1 MLSLKKTALLL
12 SLSACMA
19 LAVDTEIVYSKNG
32 RPIFELNFYNQGESS
47 SFAGEIFTSPYTLNQ
62 AQRKE
67 ILRATQFW
75 ANILGDRATN
85 LEPLKFVVHTSP
97 MENNAFAASYDR
109 FWEGNNAL
117 FADMLYNNL
126 SKEEFDQGLVEAT
139 GLSYDDVKYTG
150 IIGMGI
156 SDWYIA
162 PNPST
167 LPTNGNQ
174 FSIFG
179 TFTHEIM
186 HALGVGASAK
196 QVNGNFMF
204 EISNSFTTHLQDY
217 KGVRASKDIAI
228 IDSKGQANAN
238 NYFVVDKGTNLFN
251 QSNTIKSLSNS
262 QGHTYFVGDNVLEV
276 IKNAELGFD
285 GVNAVPINGWENSSL
300 DQLGHIEL
308 DNSLMSHQ
316 QWRNYNFYM
325 EAELAILQ
333 DIGYDFDR
341 KQYYGDSIYES
352 NLNNWQSTQGFN
364 DRNEEGTA
372 YIANTY
378 NKSDYGVGLHIY
390 GRSNT
395 ATQNHDILSQGI
407 AASGIRVDGSN
418 NTLNVNSKIHTIGA
432 FSNALL
438 VAYGKE
444 HNINLNSGSELIANG
459 IGVHINFGD
468 NALGNNTEYRG
479 SYMLSGVSI
488 PSTVK
493 DNLMQIF
500 NLNGA
505 LVSNLNVKQGSYIE
519 GSEAAIYIANNA
531 FVENINIENGARIK
545 GDIIS
550 LWDPDNER
558 LKADDRKKYFTEV
571 NFGTTPTS
579 TPSARAS
586 NLLASTSLNFDPNKV
601 VFDGH
606 ILGCD
611 SFKLNINTDFNTEKS
626 IKVYDLSLN
635 SSASLGVNSVVE
647 VKNNFTQASSSTLQ
661 APINSKGKLNIFVGG
676 NANLSGNLEFFLGKG
691 FYNTSSISID
701 KSSLINGQTTSF
713 ANVSFANDADFS
725 KFLNISYDDASST
738 ININRDYSS
747 LAKNTSISNSLV
759 SLALNSSPNAN
770 VSSLFTELD
779 FLTDEA
785 RATQALDEL
794 SSKVY
799 LDAAKASLDFQKDM
813 NDELVFDLYSKD
825 IFKDDEWISTIYTF
839 GTYNSVRED
848 KDFSSY
854 KSYGGGVNA
863 KVTKSFNDTLDLG
876 FNLILNASNYDFK
889 RNTATLKSR
898 GAYLGAFAN
907 VDLNNLFIFAS
918 LRAGMQND
926 SMNRVLNIN
935 TFSDTFKSSYNAFTT
950 SELLGLGTNF
960 NLSETFTLAPLA
972 YIEHNSLSTPSIKEQ
987 GETSSLNID
996 KNTYHSLSSFLGLK
1010 LSYDKDFANG
1020 YGLGLSLLG
1029 GYNHFFLDN
1038 LNNEASFINDTTSNV
1053 KFYSKN
1059 YVKDKDSLRVQS
1071 AIDFTHDNFYS
1082 RVLFQSDIKRN
1093 IDFSTRLEY
1102 GIRF

>member
-32 RPIFELNFYNQGESS
+32 RPIFELDFYNQGESS

-217 KGVRASKDIAI
+217 KGVRASEDIAI
-228 IDSKGQANAN
+228 IDSKSQANAN
-238 NYFVVDKGTNLFN
+238 NYFVVDRNTNLFN
-251 QSNTIKSLSNS
+251 QNNPIKSLSNS

-390 GRSNT
+390 GRYNT

-488 PSTVK
+488 PSAVK

-531 FVENINIENGARIK
+531 FVENINIENGATIK

-571 NFGTTPTS
+571 NFGITPTS

-601 VFDGH
+601 VFDGN
-606 ILGCD
+606 ILGYN
-611 SFKLNINTDFNTEKS
+611 SLKLNINTDFNTEKS

-661 APINSKGKLNIFVGG
+661 APINSKGKLNIFVGK
-676 NANLSGNLEFFLGKG
+676 NVNLSGNLEFFLGKD
-691 FYNTSSISID
+691 FYNTSSIALNKAELID
-701 KSSLINGQTTSF
+701 GKTTSF

-725 KFLNISYDDASST
+725 KFLNISYDEASST

-759 SLALNSSPNAN
+759 SLALNSSPNAD

-987 GETSSLNID
+987 GETTSLNID

-1010 LSYDKDFANG
+1010 LSYDKDFTNG

-1038 LNNEASFINDTTSNV
+1038 LDNEASFINTSKV
-1053 KFYSKN
+1053 KFYSKH

>member
-19 LAVDTEIVYSKNG
+19 LAADTEIVYSKNG
-32 RPIFELNFYNQGESS
+32 RPIFELDFYNQGESS

-85 LEPLKFVVHTSP
+85 LEPLKFVVHTST
-97 MENNAFAASYDR
+97 MENAFAASYDR

-156 SDWYIA
+156 LDWYIA

-196 QVNGNFMF
+196 QVNGNLMF
-204 EISNSFTTHLQDY
+204 ETSNAFTRHLQDY
-217 KGVRASKDIAI
+217 KGVMASQD
-228 IDSKGQANAN
+228 NTN
-238 NYFVVDKGTNLFN
+238 NYFVVDRNTNLSN

-262 QGHTYFVGDNVLEV
+262 RGHAYFVGDNVLEV
-276 IKNAELGFD
+276 IGSATLGFD
-285 GVNAVPINGWENSSL
+285 GVNAVPVNGWEGDGADIS
-300 DQLGHIEL
+300 HIEL

-352 NLNNWQSTQGFN
+352 ELLDWQSTQGFN
-364 DRNEEGTA
+364 DRNEEGSA
-372 YIANTY
+372 YISGTY

-438 VAYGKE
+438 IAYGKE

-479 SYMLSGVSI
+479 SYMLGGDSI
-488 PSTVK
+488 TYSYYPTTK

-550 LWDPDNER
+550 LWDPNNER
-558 LKADDRKKYFTEV
+558 LDQNNKNIHYT
-571 NFGTTPTS
+571 N
-579 TPSARAS
+579 
-586 NLLASTSLNFDPNKV
+586 LNFKGGQNSAINLKAV
-601 VFDGH
+601 SLLNNTNSINFDGN
-606 ILGCD
+606 ILGYD
-611 SFKLNINTDFNTEKS
+611 SFKLNINTDFNTEKH
-626 IKVYDLSLN
+626 IAVYDLSLN
-635 SSASLGVNSVVE
+635 SSASLGVNSVVK

-661 APINSKGKLNIFVGG
+661 APINSEGKLNIFVGG
-676 NANLSGNLEFFLGKG
+676 NANLSGNLEFFLGKD
-691 FYNTSSISID
+691 FYNTSSIALNKAELID
-701 KSSLINGQTTSF
+701 GKTTSF

-725 KFLNISYDDASST
+725 KFLNISYDEASST

-799 LDAAKASLDFQKDM
+799 LDAAKASLDFQKDI

-926 SMNRVLNIN
+926 SMNRALNIN
-935 TFSDTFKSSYNAFTT
+935 TFSDTLKSSYNAFTT

-987 GETSSLNID
+987 GGASSLNID

-1010 LSYDKDFANG
+1010 LSYDKDFTNG

-1038 LNNEASFINDTTSNV
+1038 LDNEASYINDTSNV
-1053 KFYSKN
+1053 KFSSKN

>member
-228 IDSKGQANAN
+228 IDDKNQIGAN
-238 NYFVVDKGTNLFN
+238 NYFVVDKGTNLFTQN
-251 QSNTIKSLSNS
+251 NPIKSLSNS

-352 NLNNWQSTQGFN
+352 ELLDWQSTQGFN
-364 DRNEEGTA
+364 DRNEEGSA
-372 YIANTY
+372 YISGTY

-438 VAYGKE
+438 IAYGKE

-468 NALGNNTEYRG
+468 NALGNNIEYRG

-488 PSTVK
+488 PSTAK

-550 LWDPDNER
+550 LWDPNNER
-558 LKADDRKKYFTEV
+558 LEIKDRDKYFTEV

-586 NLLASTSLNFDPNKV
+586 NLLASTSLNFDPNKI
-601 VFDGH
+601 VFDGN
-606 ILGCD
+606 ILGY
-611 SFKLNINTDFNTEKS
+611 SLKLNINTDFNTEKH
-626 IKVYDLSLN
+626 IAVYDLSLN
-635 SSASLGVNSVVE
+635 SSASLGVNSIVE
-647 VKNNFTQASSSTLQ
+647 VKNDFTQASSSTLQ
-661 APINSKGKLNIFVGG
+661 APINSEGKLNIFVGG
-676 NANLSGNLEFFLGKG
+676 NANLSGNLEFFLGKD
-691 FYNTSSISID
+691 FYNTSSIALNKAELID
-701 KSSLINGQTTSF
+701 GKTTSF

-725 KFLNISYDDASST
+725 KFLNISYDEASST

-799 LDAAKASLDFQKDM
+799 LDAAKASLDFQKDI

-926 SMNRVLNIN
+926 SMNRALNIN
-935 TFSDTFKSSYNAFTT
+935 TFSNTLKSSYNAFTT

-987 GETSSLNID
+987 GGASSLNID

-1010 LSYDKDFANG
+1010 LSYDKDFTNG

-1038 LNNEASFINDTTSNV
+1038 LDNEASFVNDTSNV
-1053 KFYSKN
+1053 KFSSKN

>member
-32 RPIFELNFYNQGESS
+32 RPIFELDFYNQGESS

-62 AQRKE
+62 AQKKE

-75 ANILGDRATN
+75 ANILGDSATN
-85 LEPLKFVVHTSP
+85 LEPLKFVVHTST

-174 FSIFG
+174 FGIFG

-186 HALGVGASAK
+186 HALGVATST
-196 QVNGNFMF
+196 QRNIDGNFMF
-204 EISNSFTTHLQDY
+204 ETSSAFTRHLQDY
-217 KGVRASKDIAI
+217 KGVRASEDIAI
-228 IDSKGQANAN
+228 IYDKGQANAN
-238 NYFVVDKGTNLFN
+238 NYFVVDRNTNLST
-251 QSNTIKSLSNS
+251 QSNPIKSLSNAN
-262 QGHTYFVGDNVLEV
+262 GHAYFVGDNVLEV
-276 IKNAELGFD
+276 IGSATLGFD
-285 GVNAVPINGWENSSL
+285 GVNAVPINGWEGDRADMS
-300 DQLGHIEL
+300 HIEL

-316 QWRNYNFYM
+316 NWRNYNFYM

-479 SYMLSGVSI
+479 SYMLDGVSI

-550 LWDPDNER
+550 LWDPNNER
-558 LKADDRKKYFTEV
+558 LKADDRNKFTEL

-579 TPSARAS
+579 TPSARAA

-601 VFDGH
+601 VFDGN
-606 ILGCD
+606 ILGYN
-611 SFKLNINTDFNTEKS
+611 SLKLNINTDFNTEKS

-635 SSASLGVNSVVE
+635 SSASLGVDSIVE
-647 VKNNFTQASSSTLQ
+647 VKNDFTQASSSTLQ
-661 APINSKGKLNIFVGG
+661 APINSEGKLNIFVGG
-676 NANLSGNLEFFLGKG
+676 NANLSGNLEFFLGKD
-691 FYNTSSISID
+691 FYNTSSIALNKAELID
-701 KSSLINGQTTSF
+701 GKTTSF

-725 KFLNISYDDASST
+725 KFLNISYDEASST

-926 SMNRVLNIN
+926 SMNRSLNIN
-935 TFSDTFKSSYNAFTT
+935 TFSDTLKSSYNAFTT

-987 GETSSLNID
+987 GGASSLNID

-1038 LNNEASFINDTTSNV
+1038 LDNEASYINDTSNV
-1053 KFYSKN
+1053 KFSSKN

-1093 IDFSTRLEY
+1093 IDFNAKVEY

>member
-32 RPIFELNFYNQGESS
+32 RPIFELDFYNQGESS

-85 LEPLKFVVHTSP
+85 LEPLKFVVHTSTI
-97 MENNAFAASYDR
+97 ENNAFAASYDR

-150 IIGMGI
+150 IIGMGM

-196 QVNGNFMF
+196 QVNGNLMF
-204 EISNSFTTHLQDY
+204 ETSNAFTRHLQDY
-217 KGVRASKDIAI
+217 KGVMASQD
-228 IDSKGQANAN
+228 NTN
-238 NYFVVDKGTNLFN
+238 NYFVVDRNTNLSN

-262 QGHTYFVGDNVLEV
+262 RGHAYFVGDNVLEV
-276 IKNAELGFD
+276 IGSATLGFD
-285 GVNAVPINGWENSSL
+285 GVNAVPVNGWEGDGADIS
-300 DQLGHIEL
+300 HIEL

-352 NLNNWQSTQGFN
+352 ELLDWQSTQGFN
-364 DRNEEGTA
+364 DRNEEGSA
-372 YIANTY
+372 YISGTY

-438 VAYGKE
+438 IAYGKE

-479 SYMLSGVSI
+479 SYMLGGDSI
-488 PSTVK
+488 TYSYYPTTK

-519 GSEAAIYIANNA
+519 GSKAAIYIANNA

-550 LWDPDNER
+550 LWDPNNER
-558 LKADDRKKYFTEV
+558 LEIKDRNKYFTEV
-571 NFGTTPTS
+571 NLGTTPTS

-601 VFDGH
+601 VFDGN
-606 ILGCD
+606 ILGYD
-611 SFKLNINTDFNTEKS
+611 SFKLNINTDFNTEKH
-626 IKVYDLSLN
+626 IAVYDLSLN
-635 SSASLGVNSVVE
+635 SSASLGVNSVVK

-661 APINSKGKLNIFVGG
+661 APINSEGKLNIFVGG
-676 NANLSGNLEFFLGKG
+676 NANLSGNLEFFLGKD
-691 FYNTSSISID
+691 FYNTSSIALNKAELID
-701 KSSLINGQTTSF
+701 GKTTSF

-725 KFLNISYDDASST
+725 KFLNISYDEASST

-799 LDAAKASLDFQKDM
+799 LDAAKASLDFQKDI

-926 SMNRVLNIN
+926 SMNRALNIN
-935 TFSDTFKSSYNAFTT
+935 TFSDTLKSSYNAFTT

-987 GETSSLNID
+987 GGASSLNID

-1010 LSYDKDFANG
+1010 LSYDKDFTNG

-1038 LNNEASFINDTTSNV
+1038 LDNEASYINDTSNV
-1053 KFYSKN
+1053 KFSSKN

>member
-19 LAVDTEIVYSKNG
+19 LAVDTEIVYSKNAH
-32 RPIFELNFYNQGESS
+32 PIFELDFYNQGESTR
-47 SFAGEIFTSPYTLNQ
+47 FWYEEQISPYTLNQ
-62 AQRKE
+62 AEKNE
-67 ILRATQFW
+67 IIRAAKFW
-75 ANILGDRATN
+75 ANILGDRAN
-85 LEPLKFVVHTSP
+85 NIEPLRYSVST
-97 MENNAFAASYDR
+97 MEEENANASAYASIYNNT
-109 FWEGNNAL
+109 NA
-117 FADMLYNNL
+117 FADMLYNGL
-126 SKEEFDQGLVEAT
+126 SKEDLDTYLRNFGFTQEDLE
-139 GLSYDDVKYTG
+139 YTG
-150 IIGMGI
+150 HINMGLL
-156 SDWYIA
+156 DWYVA

-167 LPTNGNQ
+167 LPTNKNQ
-174 FSIFG
+174 YDVFS
-179 TFTHEIM
+179 TFTHELM
-186 HALGVGASAK
+186 HSLGITAFKQEGSSGYFFFNDSAF
-196 QVNGNFMF
+196 NR
-204 EISNSFTTHLQDY
+204 HLQDHR
-217 KGVRASKDIAI
+217 GTRASALMLIKKSGNDGFILSDNTNI
-228 IDSKGQANAN
+228 IS
-238 NYFVVDKGTNLFN
+238 
-251 QSNTIKSLSNS
+251 QSNPIKSLSNAN
-262 QGHTYFVGDNVLEV
+262 GHAYFVGDNVLEV
-276 IKNAELGFD
+276 IGSATLGFD
-285 GVNAVPINGWENSSL
+285 AINAVPINGWENSTL
-300 DQLGHIEL
+300 DMAHIEL

-316 QWRNYNFYM
+316 NWRNYNFYM

-341 KQYYGDSIYES
+341 KLYYGDSIYES

-395 ATQNHDILSQGI
+395 AAQNHDILSQGI

-438 VAYGKE
+438 IAYGKE

-479 SYMLSGVSI
+479 SYMLGGNSI
-488 PSTVK
+488 TYSYYPTTK

-550 LWDPDNER
+550 LWDPNNER
-558 LKADDRKKYFTEV
+558 LEINDRNKYFTEV
-571 NFGTTPTS
+571 NLGTNTQS

-601 VFDGH
+601 VFDGN
-606 ILGCD
+606 ILGYD
-611 SFKLNINTDFNTEKS
+611 SLKLNINTDFNTEKS

-635 SSASLGVNSVVE
+635 SSASLGVDSVVE
-647 VKNNFTQASSSTLQ
+647 VKNDFTQTSSSTLQ
-661 APINSKGKLNIFVGG
+661 APINSEGKLNIFVGG
-676 NANLSGNLEFFLGKG
+676 NANLSGNLEFFLGKD
-691 FYNTSSISID
+691 FYNTSSIALNKAELID
-701 KSSLINGQTTSF
+701 GKTTSF

-725 KFLNISYDDASST
+725 KFLNISYDDASGT

>member
-32 RPIFELNFYNQGESS
+32 RPIFELDFYNQGESS

-97 MENNAFAASYDR
+97 VENAFAASYDR

-156 SDWYIA
+156 LDWYIA

-196 QVNGNFMF
+196 QVNGNLMF
-204 EISNSFTTHLQDY
+204 ETSNAFTRHLQDY
-217 KGVRASKDIAI
+217 KGVMASQD
-228 IDSKGQANAN
+228 NTN
-238 NYFVVDKGTNLFN
+238 NYFVVDRNTNLSN

-262 QGHTYFVGDNVLEV
+262 RGHAYFVGDNVLEV
-276 IKNAELGFD
+276 IGSATLGFD
-285 GVNAVPINGWENSSL
+285 GVNAVPINGWEGDGADIS
-300 DQLGHIEL
+300 HIEL

-352 NLNNWQSTQGFN
+352 DLNNWQSTQGFN
-364 DRNEEGTA
+364 DRNEEGSA
-372 YIANTY
+372 YISGTY

-479 SYMLSGVSI
+479 SYMLGGVSI
-488 PSTVK
+488 AYYPTAK

-531 FVENINIENGARIK
+531 FVENINIENGATIK

-550 LWDPDNER
+550 LWDPNNER
-558 LKADDRKKYFTEV
+558 LDQNNKDIHYT
-571 NFGTTPTS
+571 N
-579 TPSARAS
+579 
-586 NLLASTSLNFDPNKV
+586 LNFKGGQNSAINLKAV
-601 VFDGH
+601 SLLNNTNSINFDGN
-606 ILGCD
+606 ILGYD

-635 SSASLGVNSVVE
+635 SSASLGVNSIVE
-647 VKNNFTQASSSTLQ
+647 VKNDFTQASSSTLQ
-661 APINSKGKLNIFVGG
+661 APINSEGKLNILVGG
-676 NANLSGNLEFFLGKG
+676 NANLSGNLEFFLGKD
-691 FYNTSSISID
+691 FYNTSSIALNKAELID
-701 KSSLINGQTTSF
+701 GKTTSF

-759 SLALNSSPNAN
+759 SLALNSNPNAD

-839 GTYNSVRED
+839 GTYNSARED

-935 TFSDTFKSSYNAFTT
+935 TFSDTLKSSYNAFTT

-987 GETSSLNID
+987 GGVSSLNID

-1010 LSYDKDFANG
+1010 LSYDKDFTNG

-1038 LNNEASFINDTTSNV
+1038 LNLDNLNNEASFINDTSNV
-1053 KFYSKN
+1053 KFSSKN